1 VTLSIYCV
9 AEPQLNW
16 NEIFNWL
23 EELGAFEWSLKFGRT
38 DPRPGDALAELA
50 GRRCYLSFGTE
61 LNPNVVKIREDQAA
75 YIANVLNSKH
85 GSVTEHA
92 QYTFAIEGVSRVLTH
107 ELVRHRAGTAVS
119 QESGRYVRLTENI
132 PFEHPAG
139 IAEVGHLREKADRL
153 LQLMGEFQEDVAA
166 SYDLDGCSVPFKV
179 KKEVTSAMR
188 RYAPEGRSTGL
199 VWSANVRALRHIIE
213 TRSAKGAEV
222 EIREF
227 ADQLGRIM
235 QKKAPLLF
243 ADFEI
248 DEEGQWIPQTSKV

>member
-1 VTLSIYCV
+1 MKTYLI
-9 AEPQLNW
+9 AEPHLNW
-16 NEIFNWL
+16 QQILQWL
-23 EELGAFEWSLKFGRT
+23 DDLGALPWGLKFTNTQPLAADG
-38 DPRPGDALAELA
+38 LAELA

-92 QYTFAIEGVSRVLTH
+92 QFTFAIEGVSRVLTH
-107 ELVRHRAGTAVS
+107 ELVRHRVGTAVS
-119 QESGRYVRLTENI
+119 QESGRYVRLTGGI
-132 PFEHPAG
+132 PFEHP
-139 IAEVGHLREKADRL
+139 VGFGDVEHLRVKADKL
-153 LQLMGEFQEDVAA
+153 LELMGEFQEEVART
-166 SYDLDGCSVPFKV
+166 YGLDEPGTPFHI

-227 ADQLGRIM
+227 AHRLALTMKSR
-235 QKKAPLLF
+235 APLLF
-243 ADFEI
+243 ADFQV